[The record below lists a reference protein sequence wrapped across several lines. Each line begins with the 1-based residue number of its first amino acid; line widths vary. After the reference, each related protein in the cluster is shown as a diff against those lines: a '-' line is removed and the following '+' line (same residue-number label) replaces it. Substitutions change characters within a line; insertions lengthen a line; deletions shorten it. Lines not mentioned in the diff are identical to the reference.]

1 VEAALARAGTS
12 DASTIRPGGT
22 CMAPA
27 ANVDPSATVAQIVAK
42 HSETAAVFH
51 RHHIDS
57 CSDGDVTIP
66 RACATR
72 GKDPAA
78 LLAELERAV
87 HERAAERAGEDLLS
101 LSTPALLA
109 RIVDR
114 HHDYLRRALPRIEP
128 LLAKVAAVHGRRDA
142 KLAGLRSTFVEL
154 LGLLVSH
161 LAFEEETL
169 FPELAA
175 SGHSQASA
183 AGHLH
188 AMVKEHL
195 AVGAKLAQ
203 LRGLVDDFRVPAWG
217 CNSYQAL
224 MAELEHLEAD
234 LLQHLHLEDHVLV
247 PRFLGVGSPPS

>member
-1 VEAALARAGTS
+1 
-12 DASTIRPGGT
+12 
-22 CMAPA
+22 MAPA
-27 ANVDPSATVAQIVAK
+27 AILDPSATVAQIVAK

-51 RHHIDS
+51 RHRIDF

-66 RACATR
+66 RACALR
-72 GKDPAA
+72 ARDPTL
-78 LLAELERAV
+78 LLADLERAV
-87 HERAAERAGEDLLS
+87 RERAAEWAGEDLLV

-114 HHDYLRRALPRIEP
+114 HHGCLRRALPRVEP

-142 KLAGLRSTFVEL
+142 KLAGLRGAFVEL
-154 LGLLVSH
+154 VGLLASH

-169 FPELAA
+169 FPELAS
-175 SGHSQASA
+175 SGHWHASA

-188 AMVKEHL
+188 AMVKEHV
-195 AVGAKLAQ
+195 AVAAKLAQ
-203 LRGLVDDFRVPAWG
+203 LRDLVDDFRVPAWG

-247 PRFLGVGSPPS
+247 PRFVGIGSPPS